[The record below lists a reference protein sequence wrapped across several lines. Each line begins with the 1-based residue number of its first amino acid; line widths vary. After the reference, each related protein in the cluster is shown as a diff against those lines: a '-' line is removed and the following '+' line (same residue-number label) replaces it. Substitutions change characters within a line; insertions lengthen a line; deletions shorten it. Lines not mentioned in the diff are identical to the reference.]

1 MHDDREMQKRRAQEI
16 QNELN
21 NEGLSRRAFLD
32 RLKLIGVGFGAAF
45 VLGVR
50 DADAGVRSDAT
61 VSLKST
67 NPAVNNI
74 IEEGRKDLG
83 LEDDRHGRGAA
94 QPGADGEDARIQT
107 AYARFYHRG
116 YGRGYGRYGRYGRFY
131 GRYGRGYGRYA
142 RFYNRFYRRF

>member
-1 MHDDREMQKRRAQEI
+1 MHDDREIQKRRAQEI
-16 QNELN
+16 QNALN

-50 DADAGVRSDAT
+50 DADAGIRSDAA

-67 NPAVNNI
+67 NPALNNI

-83 LEDDRHGRGAA
+83 LEDDRHDRRTRS
-94 QPGADGEDARIQT
+94 PDTDADSDGIIRT

-116 YGRGYGRYGRYGRFY
+116 YGRGYGRYGRFY

>member
-1 MHDDREMQKRRAQEI
+1 MHDDREIQERRAQEI
-16 QNELN
+16 QKELN

-67 NPAVNNI
+67 NPALNDI

-83 LEDDRHGRGAA
+83 LEDDRHSRGAA
-94 QPGADGEDARIQT
+94 QPAGDGDDARIQT
-107 AYARFYHRG
+107 AYARFYRRG
-116 YGRGYGRYGRYGRFY
+116 YGRGYGRYGRFY

-142 RFYNRFYRRF
+142 RFYRRFYRRF

>member
-1 MHDDREMQKRRAQEI
+1 MHDDREVQKRRAQDI
-16 QNELN
+16 QTALN

-50 DADAGVRSDAT
+50 DADAGIRSDAA

-67 NPAVNNI
+67 NPALNNI

-83 LEDDRHGRGAA
+83 LEDDRHGRGRAD
-94 QPGADGEDARIQT
+94 PNADGDGQRIQT

-116 YGRGYGRYGRYGRFY
+116 YGRGYGRYGRFY
-131 GRYGRGYGRYA
+131 GRYGRGYGRYGRYA